1 MAIEENID
9 GFDDSHEEIP
19 EETNHVTLEL
29 DNLGYIV
36 GPEGPIDLGQ
46 YGFSCNKRVITE
58 APESPGRLQ
67 KHTDIRRRVS
77 FPIFFF

>member
-36 GPEGPIDLGQ
+36 GPEAIN
-46 YGFSCNKRVITE
+46 S
-58 APESPGRLQ
+58 SPGDSLS
-67 KHTDIRRRVS
+67 KV
-77 FPIFFF
+77 